1 MITSSLTNHLEQLQ
15 APYWVWHWGCGQ
27 SLEIFR
33 PNKMMNRFIVKT
45 LIVSVLCVTIGNLLP
60 FFSDMANHPIWLIT
74 IAFYFLLTIL
84 LRSWVAKSQK
94 GSAIKF
100 STAVIGT
107 TTAKMLLTLVIV
119 TTYLVA
125 KLPNRE
131 LFVFGVFGV
140 FVAFSV
146 LFVMDVQRLIK
157 GG

>member
-1 MITSSLTNHLEQLQ
+1 MI
-15 APYWVWHWGCGQ
+15 
-27 SLEIFR
+27 
-33 PNKMMNRFIVKT
+33 RFVIKT
-45 LIVSVLCVTIGNLLP
+45 LLVSFLCVTIGNLLP
-60 FFSDMANHPIWLIT
+60 FFSDMANQPIWLTT

-100 STAVIGT
+100 STSVIGT
-107 TTAKMLLTLVIV
+107 TTAKMLLTIVIIA
-119 TTYLVA
+119 TYLVS
-125 KLPNRE
+125 KMPSRE

-146 LFVMDVQRLIK
+146 LFVIDVQRLIK

>member
-1 MITSSLTNHLEQLQ
+1 
-15 APYWVWHWGCGQ
+15 
-27 SLEIFR
+27 
-33 PNKMMNRFIVKT
+33 MNRFIVKT
-45 LIVSVLCVTIGNLLP
+45 LIVSVLCATIGNLLP
-60 FFSDMANHPIWLIT
+60 FFSDMANQPIWLTT

-107 TTAKMLLTLVIV
+107 TTAKMLLTLVII
-119 TTYLVA
+119 TTYLVS
-125 KLPNRE
+125 KWPNRE

-146 LFVMDVQRLIK
+146 LFVIDIQRLIK
-157 GG
+157 KG

>member
-1 MITSSLTNHLEQLQ
+1 MI
-15 APYWVWHWGCGQ
+15 
-27 SLEIFR
+27 
-33 PNKMMNRFIVKT
+33 KT
-45 LIVSVLCVTIGNLLP
+45 LLVSVLCATIGNLLP
-60 FFSDMANHPIWLIT
+60 FFSNMANQPIWYLTIT
-74 IAFYFLLTIL
+74 FYSLLTIL
-84 LRSWVAKSQK
+84 LRTWVAKSQK

-107 TTAKMLLTLVIV
+107 TTAKMLLTIVII
-119 TTYLVA
+119 TTYLVS

>member
-1 MITSSLTNHLEQLQ
+1 MVGPQKHSDQIKN
-15 APYWVWHWGCGQ
+15 
-27 SLEIFR
+27 
-33 PNKMMNRFIVKT
+33 MNRFIAKT
-45 LIVSVLCVTIGNLLP
+45 LLVSLLCVMIGGLLP
-60 FFSDMANHPIWLIT
+60 FFSDMASQPIWFSA
-74 IAFYFLLTIL
+74 IAFYALLTIL

-107 TTAKMLLTLVIV
+107 TTAKMLLTIVII
-119 TTYLVA
+119 TTYLVS
-125 KLPNRE
+125 KLPHRE

-146 LFVMDVQRLIK
+146 LFVIDVQQLIK

>member
-1 MITSSLTNHLEQLQ
+1 MITSSLTSHLELLQ
-15 APYWVWHWGCGQ
+15 APYWVWRWACGQ

-33 PNKMMNRFIVKT
+33 ANKIMNRFIVKT

-60 FFSDMANHPIWLIT
+60 FFSDMANHPIWLTT

-119 TTYLVA
+119 TTYLVS

-131 LFVFGVFGV
+131 LFVFGVF
-140 FVAFSV
+140 VAFSV
-146 LFVMDVQRLIK
+146 LFVIDVQRLIK
-157 GG
+157 EG